1 MFPNVLSPVRNNRCV
16 FKVQYK
22 ETFLRDS
29 WVHVHPH
36 FRALS
41 GLDNWEEKDLGNQR
55 LSSSYIS
62 ELTQQDGR
70 GKKTAKLV
78 SPSFCKETRGGVEL
92 SRLFSQANFITNWD
106 FSNGISLGCG
116 SSSKYLSLSSLTTQV
131 GWYRIDGNNVVFF
144 FKIDRIIWRTKSWHS
159 KDTLESPLLSL
170 KKSSFQFNSRPPLAY
185 K

>member
-1 MFPNVLSPVRNNRCV
+1 MFPNVLRPVNNNRCV

-62 ELTQQDGR
+62 VLTQQDGR

-92 SRLFSQANFITNWD
+92 SRLFSQANFTSNWY
-106 FSNGISLGCG
+106 FSNGISLVVDLL
-116 SSSKYLSLSSLTTQV
+116 LSTSRWVASRHKPDDTAYMVIMCDKLPDLLL
-131 GWYRIDGNNVVFF
+131 FF
-144 FKIDRIIWRTKSWHS
+144 FSKSTGLS
-159 KDTLESPLLSL
+159 EGRRVDIRKTLWNPHYC
-170 KKSSFQFNSRPPLAY
+170 R
-185 K
+185 

>member
-116 SSSKYLSLSSLTTQV
+116 SSSKYLSLSSLTTQA

-144 FKIDRIIWRTKSWHS
+144 QNRQDYLKDEELTFERHS
-159 KDTLESPLLSL
+159 GIPITVVKEE
-170 KKSSFQFNSRPPLAY
+170 QFSIQLQAAIGI
-185 K
+185 